1 METGFGPDKG
11 GSRYANYQVIAEIR
25 VGWMSVVITMIKVNL
40 YVTFVMCQAL
50 FSVLCVHWFSSCSHF
65 LYEALISTV
74 IMLKHKKLK

>member
-11 GSRYANYQVIAEIR
+11 GNRYANYQVIAEIR
-25 VGWMSVVITMIKVNL
+25 VAWMSVVTTMIKVNL
-40 YVTFVMCQAL
+40 YVIFIMGQAL